1 MKKLTKKRFIDDIN
15 GYDPF
20 TDEEQNEMIE
30 DQEYAKK
37 WKMLAKD
44 LKFRVEFLSLEDL
57 LFRTQRGYEVME
69 RLKNE
74 IRNAINYYGK
84 DVPDPIKHH
93 IKQCLRIQTGKRD
106 VDDEYQK
113 ILEEETNDIK

>member
-84 DVPDPIKHH
+84 SIPDPIKHH
-93 IKQCLRIQTGKRD
+93 IKQCLRIQTGKTD

-113 ILEEETNDIK
+113 ILEEETNDTK